1 MHMYNDQLYTCGSLG
16 IMEPGVVFLLLLSK
30 IASKRDEYSCWS
42 NIIASSLSFMLRN
55 VVKLI
60 DAYVL
65 S

>member
-16 IMEPGVVFLLLLSK
+16 IIIFLLILSK
-30 IASKRDEYSCWS
+30 IASKRDEYSFWS
-42 NIIASSLSFMLRN
+42 NIIASYLSFMLRN

-60 DAYVL
+60 HAYVL